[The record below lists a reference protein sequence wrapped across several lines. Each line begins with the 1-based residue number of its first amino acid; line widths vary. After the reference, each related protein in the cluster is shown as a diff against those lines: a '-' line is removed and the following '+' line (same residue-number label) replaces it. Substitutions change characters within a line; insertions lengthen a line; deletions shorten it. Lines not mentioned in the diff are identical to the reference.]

1 MLSKIT
7 KGMKL
12 RHFKGD
18 IMEVLEIGKHS
29 ETLEEMVVY
38 KHQNTNDIWIRPLN
52 MFYDKVDKEKY
63 PDVLQEY
70 RFEEVRD

>member
-7 KGMKL
+7 KGRTL

-70 RFEEVRD
+70 RIEEVRD